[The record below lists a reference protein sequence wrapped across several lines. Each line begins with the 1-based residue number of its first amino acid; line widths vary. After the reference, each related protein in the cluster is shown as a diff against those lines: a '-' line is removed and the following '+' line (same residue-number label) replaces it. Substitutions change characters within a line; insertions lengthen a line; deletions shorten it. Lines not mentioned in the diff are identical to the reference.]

1 MSDIVDRSSVMPDSW
16 ARRSF
21 NARPV
26 LWAWLLVVVFMASC
40 WCVGFSPNGDG
51 DDILKLMKI
60 RAFLETGAWFDQS
73 IPGILQPEPFFSHWP
88 RLLDLPYALATWLLA
103 PFVGGDTALAVATF
117 AVPLLLLLPAIALLR
132 RIIAGLGFERLD
144 MAFLLALFLATR
156 TFFEFAPDRID
167 YHNTQI
173 LFLLAVITL
182 TFMRSTRASLASGAI
197 TALAIATS
205 VEFALFFALV
215 MAIHVVEYIRD
226 DEGSRLRL
234 AAFGAGLATV
244 AILAYPL
251 AIPPGSYGRVACDS
265 YSTPHLLALV
275 LAGAAF
281 IAAAGIGGKVKSPFL
296 RAVAVT
302 LPGIAT
308 MGLLALLFPQCLGG
322 PYAGVDAYLRD
333 VFLGDIAQERSLPT
347 LSDFVLSGRMVGAAI
362 LFIGAAAPAVVAV
375 AGRFRDRNLLV
386 FALFALLA
394 LAQSLLYLRCLRYLP
409 LLAGPG
415 LILVLSALVPGQRAK
430 GALLASRFRSMLPSP
445 AAIMAP
451 GLLVAA
457 GVVAFH
463 LVMAPP
469 VRDPSAA
476 TFAGS
481 CNYDRAAHYLWPQDA
496 RVMATPGLDIMLLPD
511 MQHGA
516 AEVAMS
522 FHTGVAG
529 LERVYRFLDPATPDP
544 RAPLNASHATHIAI
558 CALHGEAPAEI
569 AMDYP
574 FATLLMEGRAPSW
587 LTECP
592 MDQQASIRIYR
603 YAAGGAAGETCPAS
617 R

>member
-1 MSDIVDRSSVMPDSW
+1 MGGVYSANW
-16 ARRSF
+16 AGWVWRLYGKARLRCDNHAHRWPGSGRNGGYRRSF
-21 NARPV
+21 ERDARFLGAPIVQYSAGPV
-26 LWAWLLVVVFMASC
+26 GMAPCLVVFMASC
-40 WCVGFSPNGDG
+40 WCVGISPNGDG

-103 PFVGGDTALAVATF
+103 PFVGRDTALAVATF
-117 AVPLLLLLPAIALLR
+117 AVPLLLLLPATALLR

-156 TFFEFAPDRID
+156 TFFEFAPNRID

-182 TFMRSTRASLASGAI
+182 TFVRSTRASMASGAI

-215 MAIHVVEYIRD
+215 MAIYVAEYIRD

-281 IAAAGIGGKVKSPFL
+281 IAAAGIGRQESSRHSFGQSPSPF
-296 RAVAVT
+296 RASPRWPCSRCCFPNASGAPMPGSTPTCAMSSLVTSSRNAVS
-302 LPGIAT
+302 
-308 MGLLALLFPQCLGG
+308 PQC
-322 PYAGVDAYLRD
+322 P
-333 VFLGDIAQERSLPT
+333 
-347 LSDFVLSGRMVGAAI
+347 DFVLSGRMVGAAI
-362 LFIGAAAPAVVAV
+362 MFIGAAAPAVIAV

-386 FALFALLA
+386 IRPVRPARSRAVLA
-394 LAQSLLYLRCLRYLP
+394 LISAASATCLYWLGRASSLCFRPSCP
-409 LLAGPG
+409 A
-415 LILVLSALVPGQRAK
+415 SALRERCW
-430 GALLASRFRSMLPSP
+430 LAVS
-445 AAIMAP
+445 AACCRHRPRYVAP

-463 LVMAPP
+463 L
-469 VRDPSAA
+469 
-476 TFAGS
+476 
-481 CNYDRAAHYLWPQDA
+481 
-496 RVMATPGLDIMLLPD
+496 
-511 MQHGA
+511 
-516 AEVAMS
+516 
-522 FHTGVAG
+522 
-529 LERVYRFLDPATPDP
+529 
-544 RAPLNASHATHIAI
+544 
-558 CALHGEAPAEI
+558 
-569 AMDYP
+569 
-574 FATLLMEGRAPSW
+574 
-587 LTECP
+587 
-592 MDQQASIRIYR
+592 
-603 YAAGGAAGETCPAS
+603 
-617 R
+617 